1 MSNIL
6 SVFLFSLVLVS
17 CDNNYKTIE
26 INQNVSKNVIKNK
39 RLIKISENLH
49 GLWVSDNYL
58 KNIENSKSVFLS
70 RNYDTKILG
79 FYLDKKSMKSDS
91 PFLEGFTDHEG
102 GYISPI
108 RFNYLKDKFVN
119 NMAKLSKSTFFPAP
133 FELNYNGENILE
145 MYFPKTKTSDTYRKL
160 NSDFQTEM
168 RKLLIS
174 GIYKTKNDNSEIHFD
189 KNGKVQNFK
198 DFKYYELV
206 TDFGLNIEYD
216 ALILFNNENGG
227 NWSEG
232 EIYKFEIISKNLQL
246 QRVQSNWES
255 MEHEISNEIVILECE
270 N

>member
-49 GLWVSDNYL
+49 GLWVSDNFL

-79 FYLDKKSMKSDS
+79 FYLDEKSMKSDS

-119 NMAKLSKSTFFPAP
+119 NMAKLSKSAFFPDP

-198 DFKYYELV
+198 EFKYYELV

-246 QRVQSNWES
+246 QRVQTNWES